1 MLVLGVDPGTY
12 KMGIGLVES
21 DGESYS
27 LRLSDALSPPRK
39 AELAARLGWLHSRL
53 EELVAEI
60 RPDVVAVESPF
71 VGRNIKAAISVGQA
85 QAVAMV
91 AAASHGIPVSMYAP
105 REVKK
110 AVTDN
115 GGSSKEQV
123 QDMVQFLLDLP
134 DPLEPSDRAD
144 AAAVAIC
151 HINNVQTHDIE
162 MWE

>member
-21 DGESYS
+21 DGDSYS

-39 AELAARLGWLHSRL
+39 ADLAARLGWLHSRL
-53 EELVAEI
+53 EELVAEVK
-60 RPDVVAVESPF
+60 PDVVAVESPF

>member
-1 MLVLGVDPGTY
+1 MLVLGIDPGTY
-12 KMGIGLVES
+12 NMGVGLVES
-21 DGESYS
+21 DGEDYS
-27 LRLSDALSPPRK
+27 LRLSDALSPPRNTGL
-39 AELAARLGWLHSRL
+39 AERLGWLHRRL
-53 EELVAEI
+53 DDLIAEVK
-60 RPDVVAVESPF
+60 PDVVAVESPF
-71 VGRNIKAAISVGQA
+71 VGRNIRAAISVGQS

-91 AAASHGIPVSMYAP
+91 AAASHGIPVSTYAP

-123 QDMVQFLLDLP
+123 QDMAQFLLDLP
-134 DPLEPSDRAD
+134 EPFQSSDRAD

-151 HINNVQTHDIE
+151 HINNAHTLDIE

>member
-39 AELAARLGWLHSRL
+39 AELAARLGWLHGRL

-151 HINNVQTHDIE
+151 HINNTQIHDIE

>member
-151 HINNVQTHDIE
+151 HINNTQTHDIE

>member
-1 MLVLGVDPGTY
+1 MLVMGIDPGTHR
-12 KMGIGLVES
+12 MGVGLVES
-21 DGESYS
+21 EGDAYF
-27 LRLSDALSPPRK
+27 LRHSDALSPPRN
-39 AELAARLGWLHSRL
+39 ADLSARLGWLHVRL
-53 EELVAEI
+53 AELIAEV

-71 VGRNIKAAISVGQA
+71 VGRNIKAAIAVGQS

-91 AAASHGIPVSMYAP
+91 AAATHGIPVSTYAP

-123 QDMVQFLLDLP
+123 QEMVQFLLDLE
-134 DPLEPSDRAD
+134 DPLQSSDRAD

-151 HINNVQTHDIE
+151 HINNAQTLDIE

>member
-1 MLVLGVDPGTY
+1 MLVLGIDPGTY
-12 KMGIGLVES
+12 SMGVGLVDS
-21 DGESYS
+21 DGDAYS
-27 LRLSDALSPPRK
+27 LRLSEALRPPRN
-39 AELAARLGWLHSRL
+39 AELAERLSWLHCRL
-53 EELVAEI
+53 DSLISEA
-60 RPDVVAVESPF
+60 RPDVVAVEAPF
-71 VGRNIKAAISVGQA
+71 VGRNIKAAISVGQS

-91 AAASHGIPVSMYAP
+91 AAASHGIPVSTYAP

-123 QDMVQFLLDLP
+123 QDMVQLMLDLP
-134 DPLEPSDRAD
+134 SPLRPSDRAD

-151 HINNVQTHDIE
+151 HINNSQINDIE

>member
-21 DGESYS
+21 DGDSYS

>member
-21 DGESYS
+21 DGERYS

-39 AELAARLGWLHSRL
+39 AELAARLGWLHGRL

-151 HINNVQTHDIE
+151 HINNTQIHDIE

>member
-1 MLVLGVDPGTY
+1 MLALGIDPGTY
-12 KMGIGLVES
+12 SMGAALVES
-21 DGESYS
+21 DGDAYS
-27 LRLSDALSPPRK
+27 LRLSETLNPPRK
-39 AELAARLGWLHSRL
+39 ADLAERLGWLHRRL
-53 EELVAEI
+53 DALIGET

-71 VGRNIKAAISVGQA
+71 VGRNVKSAISVGQS

-91 AAASHGIPVSMYAP
+91 AAASHGIPVSTYAP

-134 DPLEPSDRAD
+134 EPFRSSDRAD

-151 HINNVQTHDIE
+151 HINNAQTLDIE

>member
-53 EELVAEI
+53 EELVAQL

-123 QDMVQFLLDLP
+123 QDMVQFLLNLP

-151 HINNVQTHDIE
+151 HINNTQTHDIE

>member
-1 MLVLGVDPGTY
+1 MLVMGIDPGTRS
-12 KMGIGLVES
+12 MGIGLVES
-21 DGESYS
+21 DGEDFF
-27 LRLSDALSPPRK
+27 LRHSDALSPPRNADL
-39 AELAARLGWLHSRL
+39 AERLGWLHVRL
-53 EELVAEI
+53 AELIAEV
-60 RPDVVAVESPF
+60 RPDAVAVESPF
-71 VGRNIKAAISVGQA
+71 VGRNIKAAIAVGQS

-91 AAASHGIPVSMYAP
+91 AAASHGVPVSTYAP

-123 QDMVQFLLDLP
+123 QDMVQFLLDLE
-134 DPLEPSDRAD
+134 DPLSPTDRAD

-151 HINNVQTHDIE
+151 HINNAQTLDIE

>member
-39 AELAARLGWLHSRL
+39 AELAARLGWLHGRL

-151 HINNVQTHDIE
+151 HINNTQAHDIE

>member
-1 MLVLGVDPGTY
+1 MVLGVDPGTY

-21 DGESYS
+21 DGDRYS

-39 AELAARLGWLHSRL
+39 AELAARLGWLHGRL

-91 AAASHGIPVSMYAP
+91 AAASHGIPVSTYAP

>member
-1 MLVLGVDPGTY
+1 
-12 KMGIGLVES
+12 MGIGLVES
-21 DGESYS
+21 DGDSYS

-39 AELAARLGWLHSRL
+39 AELAARLGWLYSRL

>member
-27 LRLSDALSPPRK
+27 LRLSDALSPPRN

-91 AAASHGIPVSMYAP
+91 AAASHDIPVSMYAP

-134 DPLEPSDRAD
+134 DPLESSDRSD

-151 HINNVQTHDIE
+151 HINTTQTHDIE

>member
-1 MLVLGVDPGTY
+1 MLVMGIDPGTRS
-12 KMGIGLVES
+12 MGIGLVES
-21 DGESYS
+21 DGEDFF
-27 LRLSDALSPPRK
+27 LRHSDALSPPRNADL
-39 AELAARLGWLHSRL
+39 AERLGWLHVRL
-53 EELVAEI
+53 AELIAEV

-71 VGRNIKAAISVGQA
+71 VGRNIKAAIAVGQS

-91 AAASHGIPVSMYAP
+91 AAASHGVPVSTYAP

-123 QDMVQFLLDLP
+123 QDMVQFLLDLE
-134 DPLEPSDRAD
+134 DPLSPADRAD

-151 HINNVQTHDIE
+151 HINNAQTLDIE

>member
-1 MLVLGVDPGTY
+1 MRVLGVDPGTY
-12 KMGIGLVES
+12 KMGVGLVES
-21 DGESYS
+21 DGDSYL
-27 LRLSDALSPPRK
+27 LRLSDALSPPRGAK
-39 AELAARLGWLHSRL
+39 LHERLGWLHSRL
-53 EELVAEI
+53 DTLIAESK
-60 RPDVVAVESPF
+60 PDVVAVESPF
-71 VGRNIKAAISVGQA
+71 VGRNVKAAISVGQS
-85 QAVAMV
+85 QAVAMIV
-91 AAASHGIPVSMYAP
+91 ASSRGIPVSTYAP

-134 DPLEPSDRAD
+134 DPIETSDRAD

-151 HINNVQTHDIE
+151 HINSVQTHHIE

>member
-1 MLVLGVDPGTY
+1 MLVMGIDPGTRS
-12 KMGIGLVES
+12 MGIGLVES
-21 DGESYS
+21 DGEDFF
-27 LRLSDALSPPRK
+27 LRHSDALSPPRNADL
-39 AELAARLGWLHSRL
+39 AERLGWLHVRL
-53 EELVAEI
+53 AELIAEV

-71 VGRNIKAAISVGQA
+71 VGRNIKAAIAVGQS

-91 AAASHGIPVSMYAP
+91 AAASHGIPVSTYAP

-123 QDMVQFLLDLP
+123 QGMVQFLLDLE
-134 DPLEPSDRAD
+134 DPLSPTDRAD

-151 HINNVQTHDIE
+151 HINNAQTLDIE